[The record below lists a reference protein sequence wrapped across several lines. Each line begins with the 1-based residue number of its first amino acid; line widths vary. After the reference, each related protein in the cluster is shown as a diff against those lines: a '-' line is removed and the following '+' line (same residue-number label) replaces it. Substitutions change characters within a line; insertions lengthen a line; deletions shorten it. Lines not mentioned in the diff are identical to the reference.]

1 MDSVNNNLQKISIV
15 LLVLAAL
22 LTFVSFS
29 LINNTVRLSVYA
41 HRFSIRTMK
50 LVGASWKFIR
60 APFLNNSIVTGLV
73 AAFLA
78 DVILAVGLFFLY
90 DYEPGMLK
98 VVTWEIMAIT
108 GVSVFVFGLVISIC
122 CTYLSVNKF
131 LRMKAGELYKI

>member
-1 MDSVNNNLQKISIV
+1 
-15 LLVLAAL
+15 
-22 LTFVSFS
+22 
-29 LINNTVRLSVYA
+29 
-41 HRFSIRTMK
+41 MK